1 MANRKVKGAAGLEAA
16 VKEILTRYGDEV
28 ARYNEEIITDVAK
41 AGVKAVR
48 QEAQAAFD
56 PKNQPYKGR
65 YFTGFKADI
74 MPGRLKTS
82 AVIYN
87 TKYPGLTHLLEHGHA
102 KTNGG
107 YVQGRPHIEPAE
119 QKINELIMKEYE
131 ARL

>member
-16 VKEILTRYGDEV
+16 VKEILTRYGEEV

-56 PKNQPYKGR
+56 QKNQPPKGR

-87 TKYPGLTHLLEHGHA
+87 DKYPGLTHLLEHGHA

-107 YVQGRPHIEPAE
+107 TVPGRPHIEPAE